1 MYIRLIALLISLS
14 IFHSNTQAQ
23 SIINAQEIKFS
34 PNGNYVVAIGDTS
47 YEYLKV
53 WDVATQNLLI
63 DIFPYVEPNMTI
75 YDIDWSPDSSRI
87 VISSGDQYV
96 RVWNV
101 SDPNHPPGTL
111 LAEFEVERLLS
122 AVEWSPDGQT
132 IVVAGDID
140 SPRFQFW
147 DANTYS
153 FIGYTAGGVSVDL
166 MDWNPTNNIIATIY
180 DESGLPHVPFVMPG
194 YGSTESAYQLCPS
207 ECGLDF
213 PRTLSWSNDGST
225 LAIGYIGGTIKLI
238 DVSTGQVTSTINTG
252 ASVYSVSWSYD
263 DQFITA
269 SNGGVVKI
277 WSVGTGTL
285 VETLGQSIPVDF
297 SPTNYEIAYLDKT
310 QVALVIED
318 VSYLVPT
325 ACDVITCVADSSFSA
340 ISDTTNS
347 TPMFTW
353 SAVSGTE

>member
-1 MYIRLIALLISLS
+1 MYIRLIALLICLG
-14 IFHSNTQAQ
+14 IFHINTQAQ
-23 SIINAQEIKFS
+23 SIINAQEIQFS
-34 PNGNYVVAIGDTS
+34 PDGNYIVAIGDTS

-75 YDIDWSPDSSRI
+75 YDVDWSSDSSRL
-87 VISSGDQYV
+87 VISSADQYV

-101 SDPNHPPGTL
+101 SDSNHPSGTL

-153 FIGYTAGGVSVDL
+153 FIGYTTGGVSVDL

-180 DESGLPHVPFVMPG
+180 DEIGLPHVPFVMPG

-225 LAIGYIGGTIKLI
+225 LAIGYLGGTIKLI

-269 SNGGVVKI
+269 SNGGVVQI
-277 WSVGTGTL
+277 WAVETGML
-285 VETLGQSIPVDF
+285 VETLGQAISVNF
-297 SPTNYEIAYLDKT
+297 SPTSYEIAYIDKI
-310 QVALVIED
+310 QVDLVITD
-318 VSYLVPT
+318 VSYLLPT
-325 ACDVITCVADSSFSA
+325 SCDHSIVAGDVSGLV
-340 ISDTTNS
+340 
-347 TPMFTW
+347 
-353 SAVSGTE
+353 SAVNSANADPDATTICDDE